1 MTLSD
6 ARDTGPPQGVGQS
19 KQSGVWNIV
28 KRLNDERIKVDH
40 ELRDEEQAEIRS
52 LLNKQVKPFLL
63 NSVPK
68 KLKLFIL
75 TRNNMSCFFIDIIT

>member
-68 KLKLFIL
+68 
-75 TRNNMSCFFIDIIT
+75 N